1 MDFPAIVDARTQFT
15 AITFSSHK
23 KSAVK
28 HALLLSLSQ
37 SRIETSCHWV
47 AEMVCSGYFTEIW
60 DVILLFFAKH
70 IHLGNPKLPLYLEL
84 RFNHFKREASEELI
98 ELRLRNNL
106 VIRRLFAEI
115 IAVLCTSQ
123 KQRSYELVT
132 VNKDDLGITNL
143 HEKLRAP
150 NMSYITVLQDKD
162 PKELY
167 IPLNELAYALDS
179 KNSIDACYWLEWLL
193 LFEEVCAKK
202 KTPCTIQTREYT
214 LRYQQDLIWLFW
226 DVVLSKTPHLK
237 LATATLN
244 LFKIQYSPSAKR
256 RRRFLL
262 YYAVALCC
270 DPLDLTVDIIGNK
283 TVVESVTD
291 KCNVIYKEIKKN
303 EKTIV

>member
-1 MDFPAIVDARTQFT
+1 MEFEINDARTQFT
-15 AITFSSHK
+15 ATTFSNHK

-28 HALLLSLSQ
+28 QALLLSLSQ

-60 DVILLFFAKH
+60 DVVLLFFAKH

-84 RFNHFKREASEELI
+84 RFNHFRREATEELV

-106 VIRRLFAEI
+106 VVRRLFAEI

-123 KQRSYELVT
+123 KHRSYELVVVKT
-132 VNKDDLGITNL
+132 DDLGITNL

-150 NMSYITVLQDKD
+150 NMQYLTILQDKD

-167 IPLNELAYALDS
+167 VPLNELAYALDS
-179 KNSIDACYWLEWLL
+179 KNSVDACYWLEWLL

-202 KTPCTIQTREYT
+202 KTPCTIQAREYT
-214 LRYQQDLIWLFW
+214 HRYQQDLIWLFW

-270 DPLDLTVDIIGNK
+270 DPIDLAVDILGNK